1 MAKDDKIIE
10 PRHPSFFLEVL
21 EGFRADECTLLAAAI
36 SFYGLLSIIPLIF
49 LGVAFLGYI
58 MGSSEGAVERV
69 VTVITELLPLPV
81 VGRVE
86 DLLQSVIA
94 TRTVAGILALLS
106 FLWVANGA
114 FETVERAIN
123 IIQRAKETRGYFYRK
138 MVGFVIMATSGTLLL
153 LSFLISPLLVAVW
166 SLANDLLSYFDVLR
180 PYAQSVNAKLAPLWH
195 YVALPLPFVLMLVV
209 FLLIYLMAPARPVPL
224 RSAVLGALIASI
236 LWQGARE
243 LYSYYLLHYAPHDRL
258 YGPVGALVGLVL
270 WIYWT
275 AVILLWGAEVAEV
288 HSRRS
293 LRKRRAT

>member
-69 VTVITELLPLPV
+69 VAVITELLPLPM
-81 VGRVE
+81 VGQIE
-86 DLLQSVIA
+86 GLLQSVIA
-94 TRTVAGILALLS
+94 TRTVASILALLS

-138 MVGFVIMATSGTLLL
+138 VVGFIIMVTSGTLLL

-166 SLANDLLSYFDVLR
+166 SLANDLVSYFDVLR
-180 PYAQSVNAKLAPLWH
+180 PYAQSLNAKLAPLWH
-195 YVALPLPFVLMLVV
+195 YIALPLPFVLMLVV
-209 FLLIYLMAPARPVPL
+209 FLLIYLLAPARAIPL

-243 LYSYYLLHYAPHDRL
+243 LYSYYLLYYAPHDRL

-270 WIYWT
+270 WVYWT
-275 AVILLWGAEVAEV
+275 AVILLLGAEVAEV
-288 HSRRS
+288 HCRRS
-293 LRKRRAT
+293 LRKRRGV